1 MEHILIQQS
10 LDQYKLLAECNENI
24 EKAIQSRDN
33 ESVFSLC
40 AILNELQEGVK
51 ENDNAI
57 LALIRKHQ
65 ELKKSAQMQ
74 ELLALMQKIQEWNRR
89 MASHLK
95 GIMAVQRNEM
105 QKLKKGNTVLQG
117 YLPKIDQTGRRIS
130 VCN

>member
-10 LDQYKLLAECNENI
+10 LDQYKLIAECNEKI
-24 EKAIQSRDN
+24 EKSIQSRDN
-33 ESVFSLC
+33 ESIFSLC
-40 AILNELQEGVK
+40 AILNELQESVK

-89 MASHLK
+89 MASHIK

-130 VCN
+130 VSN

>member
-1 MEHILIQQS
+1 MEHLLIQQS
-10 LDQYKLLAECNENI
+10 LDQYKIIAECNEKI
-24 EKAIQSRDN
+24 EKAIHSRDN

-65 ELKKSAQMQ
+65 ELKKSTQMQ

-89 MASHLK
+89 MASHIK

-130 VCN
+130 VSN

>member
-1 MEHILIQQS
+1 MEHLLIQQS
-10 LDQYKLLAECNENI
+10 LDQYKIIAECNEKI

-65 ELKKSAQMQ
+65 ELKQSAQMQ

-89 MASHLK
+89 MASHIK

-130 VCN
+130 VSN

>member
-10 LDQYKLLAECNENI
+10 LDQYKIIAECNEKI

-74 ELLALMQKIQEWNRR
+74 ELLALMQKIQKWNRR
-89 MASHLK
+89 MASHIK

-130 VCN
+130 VSN

>member
-1 MEHILIQQS
+1 MEHLLIQQS
-10 LDQYKLLAECNENI
+10 LDQYKIIAECNEKI

-33 ESVFSLC
+33 ESVISLC

-65 ELKKSAQMQ
+65 ELKKSTQMQ
-74 ELLALMQKIQEWNRR
+74 ELLAVMQKIQEWNRR
-89 MASHLK
+89 MASHIK

-130 VCN
+130 VSN